1 MSLDEYAPMAL
12 RIGISLVFL
21 WFSLSQ
27 LTGPEDWTGVL
38 PAFLRQSPNPEA
50 YIYINGSLELVFGL
64 ALLLGLF
71 VRPVAILLVL
81 HLLGIIITLEYNSIS
96 VRDFGLM
103 MATITIFLHGPDCWC
118 LRRSK
123 K

>member
-1 MSLDEYAPMAL
+1 M
-12 RIGISLVFL
+12 
-21 WFSLSQ
+21 
-27 LTGPEDWTGVL
+27 
-38 PAFLRQSPNPEA
+38 
-50 YIYINGSLELVFGL
+50 VFGL
-64 ALLLGLF
+64 LLLLGLF

-103 MATITIFLHGPDCWC
+103 MATIAIFLHGPDCWC